1 MKIGISTYCLCRE
14 YIAGRMDLPD
24 MVDFVADRNGEQ
36 IEFSPGKWCDTSDR
50 SLMERFISRA
60 KERNIMLS
68 SFTVAANFCQP
79 DAASVAAELER
90 MKGMVE
96 RAAFLGVPL
105 MRSDAGNRQ
114 AALCT
119 REQFEKDL
127 PVVADCCGALAD
139 HAAKYGITLSVENHG
154 YLFQNS
160 ERVQQLIKTVNRKNY
175 RTTLDVGNFLCAD
188 EDPLIGTLNNISL
201 AAQVHFKDF
210 IRRTP
215 SDFQPGGSWI
225 RTRSGNLLRGTIL
238 GHGMMDIRAL
248 ADIVKRSGYDGCISL
263 EFEGPENCVTGTEI
277 GIETLIRLFK

>member
-24 MVDFVADRNGEQ
+24 MVDFVADRGGEQ
-36 IEFSPGKWCDTSDR
+36 LEFSPGKWCDTSDR
-50 SLMERFISRA
+50 ALMERLIARA

-119 REQFEKDL
+119 YEQFEKDL

-160 ERVQQLIKTVNRKNY
+160 EFW
-175 RTTLDVGNFLCAD
+175 D
-188 EDPLIGTLNNISL
+188 
-201 AAQVHFKDF
+201 
-210 IRRTP
+210 
-215 SDFQPGGSWI
+215 
-225 RTRSGNLLRGTIL
+225 
-238 GHGMMDIRAL
+238 
-248 ADIVKRSGYDGCISL
+248 
-263 EFEGPENCVTGTEI
+263 
-277 GIETLIRLFK
+277 

>member
-36 IEFSPGKWCDTSDR
+36 LEFSPGNWCDTTDR
-50 SLMERFISRA
+50 ALLERLKKRA

-68 SFTVAANFCQP
+68 SFTVAANFCQE
-79 DAASVAAELER
+79 DAQARAAELER
-90 MKGMVE
+90 LKKHVE
-96 RAAFLGVPL
+96 TAAFLEVPL
-105 MRSDAGNRQ
+105 MRSDAGNRP
-114 AALCT
+114 AMMCT
-119 REQFEKDL
+119 REQFEQDL
-127 PVVADCCGALAD
+127 PFVAECCAALAD
-139 HAAKYGITLSVENHG
+139 YAAKYGITLSVENHG
-154 YLFQNS
+154 FLFQNS

-188 EDPLIGTLNNISL
+188 EDPLIGTINNISL

-210 IRRTP
+210 LRRTP

-225 RTRSGNLLRGTIL
+225 RTRSGCLIRGTIL

-248 ADIVKRSGYDGCISL
+248 ADVVKRSGFDGCVSL
-263 EFEGPENCVTGTEI
+263 EFEGPEDCIKGTEI
-277 GIETLIRLFK
+277 GIETLNRLFK